1 MAVQT
6 VAQELMVMVLS
17 ARGGDPAQIVE
28 TLHDRRKEFWQ
39 IPGITPAAK
48 TAVAKVADILEDLI
62 RAGELPEP
70 VQVCQD
76 CGAPATLTVH
86 NGSTPV
92 RTVCGDC
99 SGRYTWRSHLYSK
112 PIMGPAGA

>member
-1 MAVQT
+1 MPVQT
-6 VAQELMVMVLS
+6 VAQEIMVMVLT

-28 TLHDRRKEFWQ
+28 TLHERRKEFWQ
-39 IPGITPAAK
+39 IPGVSQAAK

-70 VQVCQD
+70 AQVCQD
-76 CGAPATLTVH
+76 CGAPATLVVH
-86 NGSTPV
+86 NAGTPI

-99 SGRYTWRSHLYSK
+99 AGRYTWRSYLYST
-112 PIMGPAGA
+112 PIASPAGA